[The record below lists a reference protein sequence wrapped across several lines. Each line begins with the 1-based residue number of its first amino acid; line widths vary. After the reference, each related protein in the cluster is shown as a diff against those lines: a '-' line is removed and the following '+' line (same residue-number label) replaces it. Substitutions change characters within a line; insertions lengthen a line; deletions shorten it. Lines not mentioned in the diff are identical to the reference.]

1 MATPVIMP
9 RQGQSVESCIIVKWH
24 KKVGDAVKAG
34 DLLFTYETDKAS
46 FDEESKIDGIL
57 LDIFFA
63 EDSDVPVLT
72 NVCVIGSA
80 GEDPAP
86 FRPGSAGIAG
96 NAAAGNAVEGKAFSE
111 NAAEE
116 KATKPVPL
124 VSPRAKNLAER
135 TGVSYSGVAGSGP
148 DGRIIEKDI
157 ISLQQQGF
165 AGTRAAAEAGLSGAV
180 SGTGTGIG
188 GRFTL
193 DDLAAAQKSGMLS
206 GTQKPGAQ
214 TESAAASAGGYTE
227 LKLTNIRKT
236 IANAMLASLT
246 TTAQLTLN
254 SSFNAAGILEYR
266 SWVKANMQTQGMPN
280 ITLNDV
286 LLFAV
291 SRVLVLHKS
300 LNANL
305 ADDKMRYFDHV
316 HLGVAIDTERGL
328 MVPTIFNADI
338 KSISE
343 ICTEAKSLAE
353 QCQKGTINPDLLKG
367 GTFTVTNLG
376 GLGVESFTPVL
387 NPPQTGILGVNNIT
401 QRFKNEGGIAG
412 FYPAMGLSL
421 TFDHRAV
428 DGAPAARF
436 LRDLTIFL
444 ENFRSN
450 LQ

>member
-46 FDEESKIDGIL
+46 FDEESKIDGIIL
-57 LDIFFA
+57 AIFYQ
-63 EDSDVPVLT
+63 EDADVPVLT
-72 NVCVIGSA
+72 NVCVIGDE
-80 GEDPAP
+80 GEDPSP
-86 FRPGSAGIAG
+86 YSPGGEATEKAIKPDIV
-96 NAAAGNAVEGKAFSE
+96 AADT
-111 NAAEE
+111 AEE
-116 KATKPVPL
+116 SEGATKPVP
-124 VSPRAKNLAER
+124 VVAAEGATKPVPVASPRARNLAER
-135 TGVSYSGVAGSGP
+135 AGVDFSRAAGSGP

-157 ISLQQQGF
+157 IALQQQGS
-165 AGTRAAAEAGLSGAV
+165 AGTKAAFAAGL
-180 SGTGTGIG
+180 TGTGAGTGLG
-188 GRFTL
+188 GRTTL
-193 DDLAAAQKSGMLS
+193 QDIADAEVSGRQS
-206 GTQKPGAQ
+206 GSGVEA
-214 TESAAASAGGYTE
+214 EVSAGDYTE
-227 LKLTNIRKT
+227 VKLTNIRKV
-236 IANAMLASLT
+236 IANAMFASLS

-254 SSFNAAGILEYR
+254 SSFNAADILEYR
-266 SWVKANMQTQGMPN
+266 RWVKENMQAQGMPN

-291 SRVLVLHKS
+291 SRVLLMHKS

-305 ADDKMRYFDHV
+305 VDEKMRYFAHV

-328 MVPTIFNADI
+328 MVPTIFNADA

-343 ICTEAKSLAE
+343 ICTEAKSLVE

-401 QRFKNEGGIAG
+401 QRFRNEGGAAG

-436 LRDLTIFL
+436 LKDLTVFL

-450 LQ
+450 IK